1 MRRKRK
7 MGSDGVWLPPSMGV
21 TRKGKLRSRY
31 VVLNG
36 KKEAVHDFYA
46 ENADEAKNQIVEW
59 LSTHDPLIHDGLS
72 LRTFVEVED
81 E

>member
-21 TRKGKLRSRY
+21 TRKGKLRSNY
-31 VVLNG
+31 VALDDR
-36 KKEAVHDFYA
+36 KEVVIDFSA
-46 ENADEAKNQIVEW
+46 ENVEEAKSYLN
-59 LSTHDPLIHDGLS
+59 SYYSAIHCTLY
-72 LRTFVEVED
+72 VEVED

>member
-21 TRKGKLRSRY
+21 TRKGKLRSNY
-31 VVLNG
+31 VALDDR
-36 KKEAVHDFYA
+36 KEVVIDFSA
-46 ENADEAKNQIVEW
+46 ENVEEAKNQIVEW